1 MAVKFFGQFIV
12 EQGLV
17 SRDALVTA
25 IDLQDQ
31 KNLKLGEMAVS
42 MGYITQAD
50 IERAHNAQMSKDM
63 KLGDLLVEMGFLT
76 LTQLTDVI
84 ARQKSTHLYIG
95 EALVQVGALTSENLQ
110 QHLADFKAD
119 QAQYVSD
126 GIELPTNIV
135 NSAIWEMT
143 ADLTYKM
150 ITRVLDLQFR
160 PGKCVLTDTIAPNF
174 MMAAM
179 DFSGDLEARYLISVS
194 EGLQKSVAKAILH
207 EESVDAE
214 PVEVLEDTVM
224 EFVNVVCGN
233 VAAKASQMGV
243 ILNINPPVTI
253 HPPAAGLPVPAG
265 HIALSFPIHIGDGD
279 TMEMI
284 LLIKN

>member
-1 MAVKFFGQFIV
+1 MAVKFFGQFLV
-12 EQGLV
+12 EQGIV
-17 SRDALVTA
+17 SRDALINA

-42 MGYITQAD
+42 MGYITQND

-76 LTQLTDVI
+76 LTQLNDVI
-84 ARQKSTHLYIG
+84 IRQKNTHLYIG

-110 QHLADFKAD
+110 KHLADFKAD
-119 QAQYVSD
+119 QAQYISD
-126 GIELPTNIV
+126 GINLPTDIS
-135 NSAIWEMT
+135 NSTIWEMT
-143 ADLTYKM
+143 ADLTFKM

-160 PGKCVLTDTIAPNF
+160 PGKCVMVDVLSPNF

-179 DFSGDLEARYLISVS
+179 DFSGDVEARYLISVS
-194 EGLQKSVAKAILH
+194 EELQQSIARAILR
-207 EESVDAE
+207 EESVAGE
-214 PVEVLEDTVM
+214 PAEVLEDTVM

-243 ILNINPPVTI
+243 IMNINPPVTI
-253 HPPAAGLPVPAG
+253 HPPAAGLPVPDA
-265 HIALSFPIHIGDGD
+265 HTALSFPIHIGDGD
-279 TMEMI
+279 KMELI

>member
-1 MAVKFFGQFIV
+1 MAVKFFGQFLV
-12 EQGLV
+12 EQGIV
-17 SRDALVTA
+17 SRDALVSA
-25 IDLQDQ
+25 IELQDQ

-42 MGYITQAD
+42 MGYITQTE

-63 KLGDLLVEMGFLT
+63 KLGDMLVEMGFLT
-76 LTQLTDVI
+76 LTQLNDVI
-84 ARQKSTHLYIG
+84 TRQKNTHLYIG
-95 EALVQVGALTSENLQ
+95 EALVQIGAISSENLQ

-119 QAQYVSD
+119 QAKYVSD
-126 GIELPTNIV
+126 GIELPTDIA
-135 NSAIWEMT
+135 NSNIWEMT

-160 PGKCVLTDTIAPNF
+160 PGKCVRSEVIAPNF

-194 EGLQKSVAKAILH
+194 EGLQQSIAKAILR
-207 EESVDAE
+207 EESVDDE
-214 PVEVLEDTVM
+214 PSEVLEDTVM

-253 HPPAAGLPVPAG
+253 HPPATGLPVPEG
-265 HIALSFPIHIGDGD
+265 HTALSFPIHIGDGD
-279 TMEMI
+279 QMEMI

>member
-1 MAVKFFGQFIV
+1 MAVKFFGQFLV
-12 EQGLV
+12 EQSIV
-17 SRDALVTA
+17 SRDSLIMA
-25 IDLQDQ
+25 IDLQEQ

-42 MGYITQAD
+42 MGYITQTD

-76 LTQLTDVI
+76 LNQLNDVI
-84 ARQKSTHLYIG
+84 TRQKNTHLYIG
-95 EALVQVGALTSENLQ
+95 EALVQVGALTTDSLL

-126 GIELPTNIV
+126 GIELPGTV
-135 NSAIWEMT
+135 ANSKIWEMA

-160 PGKCVLTDTIAPNF
+160 PGKCYITDVIPSNF
-174 MMAAM
+174 MLAAM
-179 DFSGDLEARYLISVS
+179 DLSGDVEARYLISVS
-194 EGLQKSVAKAILH
+194 ENLQKAVARAILS
-207 EESVDAE
+207 EKSVENE

-243 ILNINPPVTI
+243 IMNINPPVTI
-253 HPPAAGLPVPAG
+253 KPPAGGLPVTDG
-265 HIALSFPIHIGDGD
+265 HTTLCFPIHIGDGD
-279 TMEMI
+279 KMDLI
-284 LLIKN
+284 LQIKN